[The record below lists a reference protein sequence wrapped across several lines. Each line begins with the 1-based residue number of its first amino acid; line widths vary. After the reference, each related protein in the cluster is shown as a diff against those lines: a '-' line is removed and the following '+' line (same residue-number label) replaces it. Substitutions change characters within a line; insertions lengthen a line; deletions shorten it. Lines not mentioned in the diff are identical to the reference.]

1 MHLVSR
7 EISLWDH
14 IFAWDKMAYV
24 LIKEK
29 KSLFLFKAAES
40 EIKCFTRISFY
51 ERLVKLKQNT

>member
-1 MHLVSR
+1 
-7 EISLWDH
+7 
-14 IFAWDKMAYV
+14 MAYV

-51 ERLVKLKQNT
+51 ERLVKLKQNTWGWQKEKNKT

>member
-1 MHLVSR
+1 MHKQSTTQIRPSCVMHLVSR

-29 KSLFLFKAAES
+29 KTYFCL
-40 EIKCFTRISFY
+40 RQ
-51 ERLVKLKQNT
+51 QNQK